1 MKLIFR
7 EAKESDLPTLIKLL
21 ADDQLGSERESA
33 SLPLDQ
39 AYIDAFQSI
48 TTDQNNELIVVEN
61 NHEIIGMLQITY
73 IPYLSH
79 MGAWRCLIEAVRVH
93 KNYRGQGI
101 GTSVFKWAI
110 QQAREKGCFMV
121 QLTSNKQRDSAIRFY
136 KDLGFIASHEGFKL
150 QL

>member
-48 TTDQNNELIVVEN
+48 STDQNNELIIVEN
-61 NHEIIGMLQITY
+61 NNEIIGMLQITY